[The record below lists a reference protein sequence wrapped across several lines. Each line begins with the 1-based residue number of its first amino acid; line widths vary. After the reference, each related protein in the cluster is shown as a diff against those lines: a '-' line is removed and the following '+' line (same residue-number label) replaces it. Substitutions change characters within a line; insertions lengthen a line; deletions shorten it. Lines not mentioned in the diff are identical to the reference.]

1 MEYDWN
7 TDLIPGTA
15 LYYEKTEVQS
25 NATGF
30 TNTTPNVKNA
40 TYTDSRGRKVGTIT
54 YGATTNDNIITHFGY
69 NNIGELIEVIEPLG
83 LSTYY
88 TYDLAGRVLTED
100 HPDRGITTTT
110 YDPASNV
117 IQIETP
123 GTLSFGGRITM
134 GYHFNRLMNKTMP
147 LSTGSDL
154 YDISYT
160 YGYKNDGRNGA
171 GRITQIDQGQGFK
184 VDLLKY
190 DELGQVVE
198 EATTIQ
204 VPMHG
209 PRSFTTSKSYDSF
222 GRIIQANYPD
232 GDRVNYSY
240 TSLGELYSIGSTVI
254 GTTQM
259 IVSGILY
266 NGYGQI
272 SRLNYGNGTYTDY
285 DYEVTGTGASLLKR
299 NTLFQTTTTAKEQGA
314 STQSTV
320 LERNYTYNTQ
330 GMVAQLDRDV
340 AGTLM
345 NSSLGSIVSLSDQ
358 YNYDAFGRFDNHTHK
373 IAGSTEYNLEMSYN
387 KAGGI
392 IQKDALATGIT
403 NFQGLNY
410 TLDYSYVAGK
420 PHQLQSVFDQ
430 KSGITSDYIYNS
442 SGSIKEII
450 DPGAG
455 GPQQFYW
462 NEEQWLSGVS
472 NDLGVHHYVYDYK
485 GERIMK
491 SSVMQS
497 AVQVNDQNIDDV
509 QYLDPYTL
517 YINPYYVVTE
527 LQGGDKVSKHYYMNT
542 QRVATDISIN
552 YQGPTPLAGPLQQ
565 NASDPKK
572 PSADTASVNYNAAFA
587 DLQQTLEQFG
597 KSKLDVDHL
606 GTQPTLEA
614 YYPELAKSKSS
625 NVNGTESTTRV
636 MFWYHPDYLGN
647 VDLVTERDGKT
658 YEFFTYNPWGEEMH
672 QYNANTFGFAS
683 PYRFNSKEKDQE
695 TGLHYYGARY
705 YSSKLSVW
713 MSVDPLAH
721 KTLQPYI
728 FTSNNTLLFI
738 DPDGRENIVII
749 GNQGSRPNSDA
760 NSGSD
765 KKHFLEAGLKEAFEL
780 NKQNEQNTTILIT
793 KGDYTE
799 EQLFSITERANVYG
813 INVLI
818 IEGGAGDVI
827 DYINNGA
834 NQNRNQD
841 LITDLVY
848 VGHSTDDNLYI
859 GQGVGLDRALSSDRI
874 TREIKSEAF
883 YTESTVKLNSCRAG
897 NCSIVPNSIA
907 TAFASKVS
915 KVFATPNYVNWSL
928 PVGTYDTNLPNNQW
942 QTTEGTGGVVG
953 SVLKQKVELK
963 SKSIKL

>member
-1 MEYDWN
+1 M
-7 TDLIPGTA
+7 
-15 LYYEKTEVQS
+15 
-25 NATGF
+25 
-30 TNTTPNVKNA
+30 
-40 TYTDSRGRKVGTIT
+40 
-54 YGATTNDNIITHFGY
+54 
-69 NNIGELIEVIEPLG
+69 
-83 LSTYY
+83 
-88 TYDLAGRVLTED
+88 
-100 HPDRGITTTT
+100 
-110 YDPASNV
+110 

-597 KSKLDVDHL
+597 MSKLDVDHL

-713 MSVDPLAH
+713 MSVDPLDH

>member
-1 MEYDWN
+1 M
-7 TDLIPGTA
+7 
-15 LYYEKTEVQS
+15 
-25 NATGF
+25 
-30 TNTTPNVKNA
+30 
-40 TYTDSRGRKVGTIT
+40 
-54 YGATTNDNIITHFGY
+54 
-69 NNIGELIEVIEPLG
+69 
-83 LSTYY
+83 
-88 TYDLAGRVLTED
+88 
-100 HPDRGITTTT
+100 
-110 YDPASNV
+110 

-123 GTLSFGGRITM
+123 GTLSFGGRITT

-713 MSVDPLAH
+713 MSVDP
-721 KTLQPYI
+721 KSSKGPSI
-728 FTSNNTLLFI
+728 IPFSFNSNNPIMLV
-738 DPDGRENIVII
+738 DPDGNWPGNPEKIVNVVVVDGRNPNLPNKNGDYDSARFANIKATYALDCDVMVIYAKNKNDMMSQISSQLGEDRKI
-749 GNQGSRPNSDA
+749 GN
-760 NSGSD
+760 
-765 KKHFLEAGLKEAFEL
+765 
-780 NKQNEQNTTILIT
+780 
-793 KGDYTE
+793 
-799 EQLFSITERANVYG
+799 
-813 INVLI
+813 LI
-818 IEGGAGDVI
+818 IAGHGGYSKSG
-827 DYINNGA
+827 
-834 NQNRNQD
+834 
-841 LITDLVY
+841 VY
-848 VGHSTDDNLYI
+848 VGGDYIYQDSQFQKLGEELNPFMSDNSNIVLTACHSGMGKDIDQAEGHLRNLAESSGATVYGNMSWGKATSNRFSNDNWLFPWETPVFAAFDQLPSDYSGCGISGGNCDYQGAANNLNNWRVANPNGDINIFSGLYI
-859 GQGVGLDRALSSDRI
+859 KRNGNIGLDD
-874 TREIKSEAF
+874 
-883 YTESTVKLNSCRAG
+883 
-897 NCSIVPNSIA
+897 
-907 TAFASKVS
+907 
-915 KVFATPNYVNWSL
+915 
-928 PVGTYDTNLPNNQW
+928 
-942 QTTEGTGGVVG
+942 
-953 SVLKQKVELK
+953 
-963 SKSIKL
+963 

>member
-1 MEYDWN
+1 M
-7 TDLIPGTA
+7 
-15 LYYEKTEVQS
+15 
-25 NATGF
+25 
-30 TNTTPNVKNA
+30 
-40 TYTDSRGRKVGTIT
+40 
-54 YGATTNDNIITHFGY
+54 
-69 NNIGELIEVIEPLG
+69 
-83 LSTYY
+83 
-88 TYDLAGRVLTED
+88 
-100 HPDRGITTTT
+100 
-110 YDPASNV
+110 

-713 MSVDPLAH
+713 MSVDPLAN

-928 PVGTYDTNLPNNQW
+928 PVGTYYTNLPNNQW

-963 SKSIKL
+963 SK

>member
-1 MEYDWN
+1 
-7 TDLIPGTA
+7 
-15 LYYEKTEVQS
+15 
-25 NATGF
+25 
-30 TNTTPNVKNA
+30 
-40 TYTDSRGRKVGTIT
+40 
-54 YGATTNDNIITHFGY
+54 
-69 NNIGELIEVIEPLG
+69 
-83 LSTYY
+83 
-88 TYDLAGRVLTED
+88 
-100 HPDRGITTTT
+100 
-110 YDPASNV
+110 
-117 IQIETP
+117 
-123 GTLSFGGRITM
+123 M

>member
-1 MEYDWN
+1 
-7 TDLIPGTA
+7 
-15 LYYEKTEVQS
+15 
-25 NATGF
+25 
-30 TNTTPNVKNA
+30 
-40 TYTDSRGRKVGTIT
+40 
-54 YGATTNDNIITHFGY
+54 
-69 NNIGELIEVIEPLG
+69 
-83 LSTYY
+83 
-88 TYDLAGRVLTED
+88 
-100 HPDRGITTTT
+100 
-110 YDPASNV
+110 
-117 IQIETP
+117 
-123 GTLSFGGRITM
+123 
-134 GYHFNRLMNKTMP
+134 
-147 LSTGSDL
+147 
-154 YDISYT
+154 
-160 YGYKNDGRNGA
+160 
-171 GRITQIDQGQGFK
+171 
-184 VDLLKY
+184 
-190 DELGQVVE
+190 
-198 EATTIQ
+198 
-204 VPMHG
+204 
-209 PRSFTTSKSYDSF
+209 
-222 GRIIQANYPD
+222 
-232 GDRVNYSY
+232 
-240 TSLGELYSIGSTVI
+240 
-254 GTTQM
+254 
-259 IVSGILY
+259 
-266 NGYGQI
+266 
-272 SRLNYGNGTYTDY
+272 
-285 DYEVTGTGASLLKR
+285 
-299 NTLFQTTTTAKEQGA
+299 
-314 STQSTV
+314 
-320 LERNYTYNTQ
+320 
-330 GMVAQLDRDV
+330 
-340 AGTLM
+340 
-345 NSSLGSIVSLSDQ
+345 VSLSDQ

>member
-1 MEYDWN
+1 
-7 TDLIPGTA
+7 
-15 LYYEKTEVQS
+15 
-25 NATGF
+25 
-30 TNTTPNVKNA
+30 
-40 TYTDSRGRKVGTIT
+40 
-54 YGATTNDNIITHFGY
+54 
-69 NNIGELIEVIEPLG
+69 
-83 LSTYY
+83 
-88 TYDLAGRVLTED
+88 
-100 HPDRGITTTT
+100 
-110 YDPASNV
+110 
-117 IQIETP
+117 
-123 GTLSFGGRITM
+123 
-134 GYHFNRLMNKTMP
+134 
-147 LSTGSDL
+147 
-154 YDISYT
+154 
-160 YGYKNDGRNGA
+160 
-171 GRITQIDQGQGFK
+171 
-184 VDLLKY
+184 
-190 DELGQVVE
+190 
-198 EATTIQ
+198 
-204 VPMHG
+204 
-209 PRSFTTSKSYDSF
+209 
-222 GRIIQANYPD
+222 
-232 GDRVNYSY
+232 
-240 TSLGELYSIGSTVI
+240 
-254 GTTQM
+254 
-259 IVSGILY
+259 
-266 NGYGQI
+266 
-272 SRLNYGNGTYTDY
+272 
-285 DYEVTGTGASLLKR
+285 
-299 NTLFQTTTTAKEQGA
+299 
-314 STQSTV
+314 
-320 LERNYTYNTQ
+320 
-330 GMVAQLDRDV
+330 
-340 AGTLM
+340 
-345 NSSLGSIVSLSDQ
+345 
-358 YNYDAFGRFDNHTHK
+358 
-373 IAGSTEYNLEMSYN
+373 
-387 KAGGI
+387 
-392 IQKDALATGIT
+392 
-403 NFQGLNY
+403 
-410 TLDYSYVAGK
+410 
-420 PHQLQSVFDQ
+420 
-430 KSGITSDYIYNS
+430 
-442 SGSIKEII
+442 
-450 DPGAG
+450 
-455 GPQQFYW
+455 
-462 NEEQWLSGVS
+462 
-472 NDLGVHHYVYDYK
+472 
-485 GERIMK
+485 
-491 SSVMQS
+491 
-497 AVQVNDQNIDDV
+497 
-509 QYLDPYTL
+509 
-517 YINPYYVVTE
+517 
-527 LQGGDKVSKHYYMNT
+527 MNT